1 MKSASEKK
9 QCWHYSEIG
18 TDEET
23 KRLMPG
29 FEIQYIVTNENV
41 NDDTMSVFGHCL
53 FPPVSQHF
61 PHKHTIAEEVV
72 YVIKGQVVNG
82 AVEENGEIV
91 EYICGPGTATFAK
104 KDQIHWTRNPFN
116 EPCEF
121 VFAYYGTASLHESG
135 YVDHKEEIP
144 VPNTVPGEQITRRKQ

>member
-1 MKSASEKK
+1 MAEEKK
-9 QCWHYSEIG
+9 QVWHYDEIG

-23 KRLMPG
+23 RKLMPG
-29 FEIQYIVTNENV
+29 FEIQYVITNEHV
-41 NDDTMSVFGHCL
+41 EDDTMSVFGHCV
-53 FPPVSQHF
+53 FPPRSQHF
-61 PHKHTIAEEVV
+61 PHKHKIAEEVV

-91 EYICGPGTATFAK
+91 EHICGPGVATFAK
-104 KDQIHWTRNPFN
+104 KGQIHWTRNPFD

-144 VPNTVPGEQITRRKQ
+144 VPNVVPEAKVTRRKQ